1 MTYQQFIEKIKRV
14 APTLRETEI
23 KIMLEAAQRTFCD
36 DTHIL
41 DGQWTFNTESG
52 RMYYPIDEQCVAI
65 TQADRG
71 TQLMLRHVGGIDSII
86 IQN

>member
-1 MTYQQFIEKIKRV
+1 MTYQQFIEKIQRV

-23 KIMLEAAQRTFCD
+23 RIMLDDAQRSYCD

-41 DGQWTFNTESG
+41 EGQWTFDTEPG
-52 RMYYPIDEQCVAI
+52 RMYYPFDKQCVAI

-71 TQLMLRHVGGIDSII
+71 TQLMLRHVGGIDTII

>member
-1 MTYQQFIEKIKRV
+1 MTEQQFIEKIMRV

-23 KIMLEAAQRTFCD
+23 IIALNAAQRAFCD

-41 DGQWTFNTESG
+41 EGQWTFDTEDG
-52 RMYYPIDEQCVAI
+52 RMYYPIDKQCVAI

>member
-1 MTYQQFIEKIKRV
+1 MTQQQLIEKITRI
-14 APTLRETEI
+14 APTLREKEI
-23 KIMLEAAQRTFCD
+23 RIMLNAAQRTYCD